1 MYRIIPTLA
10 ALLLLLPTSRASAQL
25 LAAKDGP
32 IVYGHHHVN
41 ATDPAAHKKFWADA
55 LGGTVV
61 KVGTD
66 GREVIKIPN
75 VWIFMRTQA
84 AKGSSKG
91 STADHIGFSVW
102 DLDQTL
108 ARVKANGFRVATA
121 EESPA
126 SYNVKGDVANPG
138 PGTRLA
144 FVFGPDGVKVELLE
158 QKDQAAPIQSAG
170 KTIGETSTG
179 SSPMKWYQGPEPY
192 ALLGA

>member
-1 MYRIIPTLA
+1 MQNSKCKMQTVSERRRNRPGRRSRVLFAFCILHL
-10 ALLLLLPTSRASAQL
+10 ALLLPSAASAQL

-55 LGGTVV
+55 LGGTVM

-66 GREVIKIPN
+66 GREVIRFPN

-91 STADHIGFSVW
+91 STADHIGFSVK

-108 ARVKANGFRVATA
+108 GRVKANGFRVATA

-126 SYNVKGDVANPG
+126 SYNVK
-138 PGTRLA
+138 
-144 FVFGPDGVKVELLE
+144 
-158 QKDQAAPIQSAG
+158 
-170 KTIGETSTG
+170 
-179 SSPMKWYQGPEPY
+179 
-192 ALLGA
+192 